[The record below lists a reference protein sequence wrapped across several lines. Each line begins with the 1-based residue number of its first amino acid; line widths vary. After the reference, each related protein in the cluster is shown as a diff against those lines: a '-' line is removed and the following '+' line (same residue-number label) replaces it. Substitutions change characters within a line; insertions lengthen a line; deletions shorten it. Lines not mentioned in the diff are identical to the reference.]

1 MAASSA
7 RSVPRAPF
15 VWSDALLA
23 AVLVLI
29 AQVDVWWP
37 EAAVW
42 GDDPVAGPA
51 WGNAVLL
58 GGLAVTVAWRNT
70 APLAATA
77 LASACVIAQAILSG
91 DPAIGLLI
99 AAPVLLLAYAVG
111 ARTSRRDAWL
121 GLCCL
126 AFAIAVHDGID
137 VQTTAELNEASWW
150 WLLILVTWL
159 GGRHVGTRRRAREA
173 QELARRK
180 EEAAA
185 HAEREAV
192 SAERLRIAG
201 ELHDV
206 VAHNISVVAVQAG
219 AALEMLD
226 RHPDRVREPLRAIE
240 ETAQHTLTEMGAM
253 VGVLRDS
260 GKPAPHGLAALHR
273 LADRVTAA
281 GLAVRMDV
289 EEQLSDLSP
298 GLDLSAY
305 RIVQEAVTNA
315 LRHATDAIEVEVVI
329 RRQGRELML
338 RVADDGRTPDT
349 GHQGGP
355 VTVGVPGH
363 GLVGMRERAAAFGG
377 RLQAGPGPGGGF
389 VVQAWLPIPGPAGG

>member
-7 RSVPRAPF
+7 RSLPRGPL
-15 VWSDALLA
+15 VRGDALLA
-23 AVLVLI
+23 AVLVVI

-58 GGLAVTVAWRNT
+58 GGLAATVAWRNT
-70 APLAATA
+70 VPLAATA

-91 DPAIGLLI
+91 DPALGLLM
-99 AAPVLLLAYAVG
+99 AGPVLLLAYAVG

-126 AFAIAVHDGID
+126 AVAIAVHDGID
-137 VQTTAELNEASWW
+137 IQTSAELDEASWW

-173 QELARRK
+173 QELARRR

-206 VAHNISVVAVQAG
+206 VAHNVSVVAVQAG

-240 ETAQHTLTEMGAM
+240 ETAQHTLTEMGVM
-253 VGVLRDS
+253 VGVLRDP
-260 GKPAPHGLAALHR
+260 GEPAPHGLAALPR

-289 EEQLSDLSP
+289 EELSDLPP

-315 LRHATDAIEVEVVI
+315 LRHASGATEVEVVI
-329 RRQGRELML
+329 RHQGRELML
-338 RVADDGRTPDT
+338 RVADDGRTADA
-349 GHQGGP
+349 GLQGGA
-355 VTVGVPGH
+355 VAVGVPGH

-389 VVQAWLPIPGPAGG
+389 VVQAWLPISGPAGG